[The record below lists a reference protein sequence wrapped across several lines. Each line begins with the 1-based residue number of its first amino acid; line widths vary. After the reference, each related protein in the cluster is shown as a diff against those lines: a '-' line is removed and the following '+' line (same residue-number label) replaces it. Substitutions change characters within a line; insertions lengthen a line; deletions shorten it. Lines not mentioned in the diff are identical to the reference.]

1 MAARKETTGDRYKA
15 LIGTLEKGDVKPVYI
30 LMGEEAYYID
40 KVYEWISSNLL
51 SEEEKDF
58 NLTTFYGADI
68 TASVVLDQAR
78 RYPMMA
84 ARQVVIIREAQ
95 AMDASSLDA
104 LEPYLQNPPATT
116 TLVICYMGKNIDG
129 KKKFMKTAN
138 ASKHCEVLVSD
149 ALKYDYQIIPFINDY
164 VTQPSYNAKIDAKAA
179 QILAAH
185 IGGDLK
191 RLTSELDKLQIT
203 FPENG
208 QRIIT
213 PELIEEKIGI
223 SKQFNE
229 FELREAIANHDALR
243 AQRIMKYFEANPRS
257 GGLFKVLP
265 QIFSFFQN
273 LMIVHYLP
281 RPINDTAIMACLGL
295 KSTFF
300 TKDYQAGLRYYSARK
315 TIEIIAKIR
324 EVDAR
329 SKGLDNANTSTAD
342 LGQELIG
349 FIFH

>member
-1 MAARKETTGDRYKA
+1 MAAKKETTADRYKA
-15 LIGTLEKGDVKPVYI
+15 LMASLAKGDVKPVYI

-40 KVYEWISSNLL
+40 KVCEWLTANLL
-51 SEEEKDF
+51 SDEEKDF
-58 NLTTFYGADI
+58 NLTIFYGAET
-68 TASVVLDQAR
+68 TASKVLDQAR

-84 ARQVVIIREAQ
+84 ARQLVVIREAQ
-95 AMDASSLDA
+95 AMDQSSLDA
-104 LEPYLQNPPATT
+104 LEPYIQNPPKTT
-116 TLVICYMGKNIDG
+116 VLVVCYMGKTIDG
-129 KKKFMKTAN
+129 KKKIMKTAN
-138 ASKHCEVLVSD
+138 ASKACEVLVSE
-149 ALKYDYQIIPFINDY
+149 ALRYDYQIIPFISEY
-164 VTQPSYNAKIDAKAA
+164 VSQKSYNAKIDNRAA
-179 QILAAH
+179 QILAAN

-191 RLTSELDKLQIT
+191 RLTSELDKLQLS

-208 QRIIT
+208 QRVIT

-229 FELREAIANHDALR
+229 FELREALANHDALR

-281 RPINDTAIMACLGL
+281 RPINDSAIMACLGL
-295 KSTFF
+295 RAPFF
-300 TKDYQAGLRYYSARK
+300 AKEYMAGLRYYSARK

-329 SKGLDNANTSTAD
+329 SKGLDNVNTSSAD
-342 LGQELIG
+342 LGQELIA
-349 FIFH
+349 FILH